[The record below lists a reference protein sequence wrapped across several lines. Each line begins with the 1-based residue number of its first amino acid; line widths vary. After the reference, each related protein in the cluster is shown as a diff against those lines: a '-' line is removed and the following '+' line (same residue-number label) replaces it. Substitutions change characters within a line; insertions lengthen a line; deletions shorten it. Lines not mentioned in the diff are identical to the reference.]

1 MNLVAG
7 AVRTML
13 VLAPLASTGAGRAV
27 PEVSVVAV
35 VVIWAH
41 GIESPAAPSLSAPP
55 VEALKVTLPLLLTIA
70 AVSTPPVR
78 SPPTPATAV
87 PLPTVP
93 AAGEKVMTS
102 MVPTDDK
109 VGVAPV

>member
-1 MNLVAG
+1 MNFVAG

-13 VLAPLASTGAGRAV
+13 VLAPLASTGAGGAV
-27 PEVSVVAV
+27 PEGSVVAV
-35 VVIWAH
+35 VVICVH

-55 VEALKVTLPLLLTIA
+55 VVALKVTLPLLLTMA

-93 AAGEKVMTS
+93 AAGEKVMVS
-102 MVPTDDK
+102 MVPTDDRD
-109 VGVAPV
+109 GLAPV